1 MPMNQV
7 IQEKR
12 RALGL
17 TQEQVAE
24 CLNVSTPAVSKW
36 EKGATCPDVA
46 LLSQLARL
54 LKTDV
59 NTLLCFRE
67 DLTGKD
73 IAAFCKEVS
82 ELFHSSG
89 FAPAYALAV
98 QKIREYP
105 HNETLLHT
113 MVLQLDGLL
122 GLSDLPDAEKQPYA
136 NQLEDWYRRLADS
149 PDQKIR
155 NVANF
160 MMVSRCIRRGD
171 YDRAQEVLDT
181 MPDRKEITEN
191 IADKLF
197 LQIQIYQHQG
207 RADKAAGDLQRALFS
222 AVNKMLLLLGRLADM
237 ELAAGNSDGAK
248 IAAEKARQAA
258 KLFEVPNHGALAA
271 SLSIA
276 QAEQDA
282 DACMELL
289 SMMLAAVA
297 APWNMLNTSLYW
309 RAAQSVP
316 QNSGSMLPAV
326 LASLERDPAYD
337 FLRDRADF
345 KAMMAEYREKAKQS

>member
-24 CLNVSTPAVSKW
+24 CLSVSTPAVSKW

-46 LLSQLARL
+46 LLPQLARL

-73 IAAFCKEVS
+73 ITVFCKQIS
-82 ELFHSSG
+82 ELFHKSG
-89 FAPAYALAV
+89 FAAAYAAVV

-105 HNETLLHT
+105 HNETLLYT
-113 MVLQLDGLL
+113 MVLQLDGILS
-122 GLSDLPDAEKQPYA
+122 LSDLTGDEKQPYEK
-136 NQLEDWYRRLADS
+136 QLNDWYRRLADS

-155 NVANF
+155 NAANF
-160 MMVSRCIRRGD
+160 MLVSRCIRRGE

-181 MPDRKEITEN
+181 MPDRREFTEN

-207 RADKAAGDLQRALFS
+207 KADKAAEDLQRALFS
-222 AVNKMLLLLGRLADM
+222 AVNKTLILLGRLADM
-237 ELAAGNSDGAK
+237 ELAAGNSEVAK
-248 IAAEKARQAA
+248 IAAEKALRAA
-258 KLFEVPNHGALAA
+258 QLFEIPNNSALGT

-282 DACMELL
+282 DTCMELL
-289 SMMLAAVA
+289 NMMLAAVA
-297 APWNMLNTSLYW
+297 APWDMGNTTLYW
-309 RAAQSVP
+309 RVAQQAPRDPSR
-316 QNSGSMLPAV
+316 MLPAV

-337 FLRDRADF
+337 FLRDREDF
-345 KAMMAEYREKAKQS
+345 KSMVDAYRNQS